1 MTRGVVIEK
10 LYRTY
15 KKNGY
20 FIAHGFSRDIYGTYA
35 ILDRSYILHQ
45 YVDLFAHEHQ
55 LAFAFTILVLF

>member
-1 MTRGVVIEK
+1 MKSFTGLLKRMGTLSLMVS
-10 LYRTY
+10 
-15 KKNGY
+15 
-20 FIAHGFSRDIYGTYA
+20 SRDIYGTYA